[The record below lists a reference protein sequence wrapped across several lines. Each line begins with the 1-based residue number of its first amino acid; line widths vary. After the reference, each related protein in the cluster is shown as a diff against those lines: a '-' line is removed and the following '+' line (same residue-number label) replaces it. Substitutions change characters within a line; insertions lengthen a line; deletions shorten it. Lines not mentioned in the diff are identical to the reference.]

1 MQNILLYNFYGFYTL
16 LKREL
21 SRFMKVYIQTLVA
34 PLLSN
39 ILFLGIFGGML
50 KTREAGIDGV
60 GYLSYLV
67 PGLCAM
73 GAIFSAF
80 QNPAFSLITQKY
92 TNTIYDLNSYP
103 LTNFEKVLAFILG
116 GTIRGFLIGTVTY
129 LATIFFIGYNI
140 KYPFLFFGMLMA
152 ISFIFSGIGIAAGL
166 MIKNFD
172 ILNFILSII
181 LTPMVYFG
189 GVFFELSKLPRLF
202 SLIAFINPLYPMIN
216 LTRFGFLG
224 YHEDGILMQ
233 LIIILIIIILSFL
246 SAYYVFKKGFGIK
259 E

>member
-1 MQNILLYNFYGFYTL
+1 MQNILFYNFLGFYTL

-21 SRFMKVYIQTLVA
+21 NRFMKVYIQTLVA

-50 KTREAGIDGV
+50 KTREVGIVGV
-60 GYLSYLV
+60 EYLSYLV

-73 GAIFSAF
+73 GAIFAAF
-80 QNPAFSLITQKY
+80 QNPAFSIITQKY

-103 LTNFEKVLAFILG
+103 LTNFEKVSAFILG
-116 GTIRGFLIGTVTY
+116 GTIRGFLIGVITY
-129 LATIFFIGYNI
+129 LATIIFVGYNI
-140 KYPFLFFGMLMA
+140 KYPILFFGMLLI
-152 ISFIFSGIGIAAGL
+152 ISFIFSCLGIVAGL
-166 MIKNFD
+166 LIKNFD
-172 ILNFILSII
+172 KLNFILSII

-189 GVFFELSKLPRLF
+189 GVFFELSKLPIII
-202 SLIAFINPLYPMIN
+202 STIVFINPLYPMIN

-224 YHEDGILMQ
+224 YHEGN
-233 LIIILIIIILSFL
+233 IIIHFMILFIFTILSFL
-246 SAYYVFKKGFGIK
+246 TAYFVFKKGFGIK